1 VRRFLDLPFKQKL
14 LWLTL
19 TCSTAALVL
28 AMVGSVTIDVLQFR
42 QAMPRDLKILARI
55 IAENGRAPLVF
66 NDAKFAR
73 ETLLGSLVAHPRITR
88 AAVYDAQGKVF
99 ADYAR
104 ANTDTTALPGVLPA
118 GYAFANGHLNIFE
131 PILEGRDRV
140 GTVFLQSDLQDLR
153 HRIWQRG
160 YVTLFTMII
169 ALGSSFIL
177 SLWVTRFMSRPLE
190 ALSRTTQS
198 VLAQGDYSLRAPK
211 FAEDELGTLTE
222 VFNQMLER
230 VQARDRALQ
239 AAHDELEE
247 RVKERT
253 GELLESN
260 QQLAAATALA
270 NQLAERAK
278 QASIAK
284 SEFLANMSHEIRT
297 PMNGVIGMT
306 GLLLDTNL
314 DEEQR
319 RFAGIVR
326 SSGESLLALL
336 NDILDISKIEA
347 GKLEIEVLDF
357 DLRTLF
363 DDFAATMA
371 VRAQEKHIEFV
382 CAVSPEIPPLLR
394 GDPGR
399 LRQILMN
406 LTGNAMKFTSQ
417 GEVAV
422 RGSLVRESEQE
433 VVIRF
438 AVRDTGI
445 GIPAHK
451 QGLLFRKFTQ
461 VDASTTRKFGGTGL
475 GLAISKQLA
484 ELMGGEIGLVSE
496 EGRGTEFWFT
506 SKLEKQPASEAK
518 QRLPANLAGARVLI
532 VDDNVTNREVVRA
545 QLRAWSVRPDE
556 APDGPTALRLLD
568 QARAAGAP
576 FRLALVDM
584 QMPGMDGEELGR
596 RVRHETRFAGTKL
609 VLMSSIGQRGDAAR
623 LKRAGFSA
631 CLLKPV
637 RQSELLDCLVAVLGG
652 AAGSGRQCPI
662 AAHPALRDFHGNNL
676 RVLLAEDNITNQQVA
691 LGILRKFGVKAD
703 AVANGRE
710 AIAALRTIPYDLVF
724 MDVQM
729 PEMDGLEAT
738 RAIRAK
744 QDGVMNSSVP
754 IVAMTARAMSGDR
767 EMCLDAGMDDY
778 ITKPLAAAAVSQV
791 LEKWLAQ
798 PDSAGDATAASPS
811 PARSSGRGTDADSD
825 APVFLE
831 SALLDRL
838 DGDRELARNIA
849 ADFLKD
855 IPKRIEALQGCVD
868 AGDAEGAGREAHTI
882 KGACATVGGISST
895 EAALVLEQAGK
906 AHDLDAVRAGVTG
919 LRYQFERLEKAMQAS
934 SILEASNLQTT

>member
-1 VRRFLDLPFKQKL
+1 MRRFLDLPFKQKL

-19 TCSTAALVL
+19 TCSAAALVL
-28 AMVGSVTIDVLQFR
+28 AMMGSVTVDVLQFR

-88 AAVYDAQGKVF
+88 AAFYDAQGKVF

-104 ANTDTTALPGVLPA
+104 ADTAKSALHGASVA
-118 GYAFANGHLNIFE
+118 GYAFDNGHLNIYE
-131 PILEGRDRV
+131 PILDGSDLV
-140 GTVFLQSDLQDLR
+140 GTVFLQSDLDDLKR
-153 HRIWQRG
+153 RIWQRG
-160 YVTLFTMII
+160 YVTLVTMII
-169 ALGSSFIL
+169 ALGGSFIL
-177 SLWVTRFMSRPLE
+177 SLWVTRLVSQPLE

-230 VQARDRALQ
+230 VQSRDRALQ

-270 NQLAERAK
+270 NELAERAEL
-278 QASIAK
+278 ASIAK

-314 DEEQR
+314 DDEQR
-319 RFAGIVR
+319 RSAEIVR

-347 GKLEIEVLDF
+347 GKLEIEVIDF

-382 CAVSPEIPPLLR
+382 CAVSPEIPSRLR

-399 LRQILMN
+399 LRQILTN

-433 VVIRF
+433 VVLRF

-445 GIPAHK
+445 GIPANK
-451 QGLLFRKFTQ
+451 QGLLFHKFTQ

-506 SKLEKQPASEAK
+506 SKLEKQPPGEAG
-518 QRLPANLAGARVLI
+518 QRLPADLAGARVLV
-532 VDDNVTNREVVRA
+532 VDDNATNREVVRS
-545 QLRAWSVRPDE
+545 QLKAWAMQPEE

-568 QARAAGAP
+568 QARAAGAS

-596 RVRHETRFAGTKL
+596 RVIRDTRLAGTKL
-609 VLMSSIGQRGDAAR
+609 VMMSSSGNRGDIVR
-623 LKRAGFSA
+623 LKQAGFSA

-637 RQSELLDCLVAVLGG
+637 RQSELLECLAAVLAG
-652 AAGSGRQCPI
+652 AAGSCRPRPTI
-662 AAHPALRDFHGNNL
+662 AHYALRDLRDSNV

-691 LGILRKFGVKAD
+691 LGILRKFGLKAD

-710 AIAALRTIPYDLVF
+710 AIEALRSIPYDLVF

-738 RAIRAK
+738 RAIRA
-744 QDGVMNSSVP
+744 QQNGVMNPSVP

-767 EMCLDAGMDDY
+767 ELCLDAGMDDY
-778 ITKPLAAAAVSQV
+778 ITKPVAAAAVSQV
-791 LEKWLAQ
+791 LEKWLAK
-798 PDSAGDATAASPS
+798 PDLTGDTNPASPKA
-811 PARSSGRGTDADSD
+811 ARSPGQSAHADADV
-825 APVFLE
+825 PVFLAY
-831 SALLDRL
+831 ALLDRL
-838 DGDRELARNIA
+838 AGDRELARNIA
-849 ADFLKD
+849 VDFLKD
-855 IPKRIEALQGCVD
+855 IPQRIEALQGCVD

-882 KGACATVGGISST
+882 KGACATVGGVSST
-895 EAALVLEQAGK
+895 EAALVLERAGR
-906 AHDLDAVRAGVTG
+906 ARDLDAVRAGVAG
-919 LRYQFERLEKAMQAS
+919 LRCQFERLKKAMEAS
-934 SILEASNLQTT
+934 SILEATDLQTT